1 MNRLGMVPE
10 HPEVDNN
17 EICQGGSKGC
27 AMPYPLQVNHRYVW
41 DLFVDGALGNSKH
54 TPSGLPSTPGDVLGP
69 ATRLPDM
76 RFNNSQVFQTRH
88 DVTNIGHST
97 DTDPRKG
104 EGNTGTV
111 KNKLEERAKMLVA
124 IINSARVTPLKM
136 VTNMFAS
143 GGIPPGYWW
152 PNISLLEVFEW
163 DVGEKPTSYL
173 NIPSSKEFGGH

>member
-1 MNRLGMVPE
+1 MSGSVCGWGTWRFQAYSKWIAQYTRRCSGTCNKVTRY
-10 HPEVDNN
+10 
-17 EICQGGSKGC
+17 EIQQWSS
-27 AMPYPLQVNHRYVW
+27 V
-41 DLFVDGALGNSKH
+41 S
-54 TPSGLPSTPGDVLGP
+54 
-69 ATRLPDM
+69 
-76 RFNNSQVFQTRH
+76 
-88 DVTNIGHST
+88 